1 MPELFSGAGGWQ
13 ELKFKSKIS
22 EEKKLFLISLSLIFT
37 GTIAGFG
44 ITLWQYHTRT
54 PTQTLERLEYGAG
67 DYEETLT
74 ARTEDG
80 TTQEVRIRVPEKTY
94 TQEKARELLTDASS
108 CLESVI
114 CGKNKSLD
122 QIRYPLSLPETLADS
137 PVRLFW
143 TTSSPDLLSW
153 EGTIGDYVEADGS
166 SVTLRCELYLG
177 EESLLWEKDVTVYP
191 KKKTPEDALEASIQK
206 AVLEKADSSPSL
218 LLPDTIQGKSVSFYK
233 KQEKIGLWLSFF
245 FTFLGFSLIPLK
257 KQREKEKTEAIRRE
271 LQNDYPDIISK
282 LLLFLQAGLT
292 VRNSFEK
299 ISEDYLYSLQKYKM
313 NPRISYEEIAETC
326 RELQGGMPEIQAYER
341 FGNRCPASEYK
352 VLSVLLIQNLKKGN
366 QSILLLLEREAAEAL
381 EERKRQARIQGEQ
394 ASSKL
399 IFPMLLQLVIVLTIL
414 MFPAFLSFY

>member
-1 MPELFSGAGGWQ
+1 M
-13 ELKFKSKIS
+13 
-22 EEKKLFLISLSLIFT
+22 
-37 GTIAGFG
+37 
-44 ITLWQYHTRT
+44 
-54 PTQTLERLEYGAG
+54 
-67 DYEETLT
+67 
-74 ARTEDG
+74 
-80 TTQEVRIRVPEKTY
+80 
-94 TQEKARELLTDASS
+94 
-108 CLESVI
+108 
-114 CGKNKSLD
+114 
-122 QIRYPLSLPETLADS
+122 
-137 PVRLFW
+137 
-143 TTSSPDLLSW
+143 
-153 EGTIGDYVEADGS
+153 
-166 SVTLRCELYLG
+166 
-177 EESLLWEKDVTVYP
+177 
-191 KKKTPEDALEASIQK
+191 
-206 AVLEKADSSPSL
+206 